1 MIYLVDNTID
11 GQGPSPR
18 ELRQSLARLAPDLE
32 VVLESYRS
40 VSRKRVEE
48 LQPSHIILSG
58 QSHPWHLY
66 SPDSLEGIFDVIRNS
81 DTPIL
86 GVCGG
91 HQQIALAFGAT
102 VDLMERL
109 HPGEG
114 YEGAKRER
122 GFLPIET
129 VGNGILEGLPSEIT
143 VWHSHCDEVKELP
156 DGFKRTAWNDT
167 CAIQAMQHQERRLFG
182 VQFHPELFDSEH
194 PHGRQVVE
202 NFLAI

>member
-1 MIYLVDNTID
+1 MIYLIDNTID
-11 GQGPSPR
+11 GEGPSPR
-18 ELRQSLARLAPDLE
+18 ELQRSLKSIAPESE
-32 VVLESYRS
+32 VVMEPFRN
-40 VSRKRVEE
+40 VSPARVHE

-66 SPDSLEGIFDVIRNS
+66 SDESLQGIFGVIQTADV
-81 DTPIL
+81 PIL

-91 HQQIALAFGAT
+91 HQQMALAFGAK
-102 VDLMERL
+102 VDLMERIA
-109 HPGEG
+109 PGEG

-122 GFLPIET
+122 GFLPVET
-129 VGNGILEGLPSEIT
+129 LGNGIFSGLPNQIT

-156 DGFKRTAWNDT
+156 PGFKRTAWNDT
-167 CAIQAMQHQERRLFG
+167 CAIQAMQHCERPLFG

-194 PHGRQVVE
+194 PHGREIVA